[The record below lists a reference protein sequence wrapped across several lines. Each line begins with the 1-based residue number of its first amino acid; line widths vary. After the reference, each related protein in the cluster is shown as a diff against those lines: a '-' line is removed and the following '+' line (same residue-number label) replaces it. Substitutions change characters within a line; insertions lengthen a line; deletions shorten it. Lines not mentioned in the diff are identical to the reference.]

1 MQPVPVRVWV
11 GREPSFGA
19 EAAAVGPGAVQMG
32 QVVRLVPMRMW
43 QGCGPVPAL
52 MLPAQG

>member
-1 MQPVPVRVWV
+1 MEPVPVRVWV

-32 QVVRLVPMRMW
+32 QVVRLVPMQMW
-43 QGCGPVPAL
+43 QG
-52 MLPAQG
+52 